1 MLNFTIVHIGIAFVI
16 GYTLGAI
23 GMWVVFKVRSPRES
37 IDSDTHRTTSPLDT
51 LTPADPFEGLVDD
64 DQTRIQTRPNL
75 AIAKAAKPT
84 PPHGFYTPNENDI
97 ENDIENTEDTEDLQI
112 EVVNVLE
119 HMTDEIE
126 VEDVLG
132 NDDTLPFLNSKW
144 ERPQN

>member
-1 MLNFTIVHIGIAFVI
+1 
-16 GYTLGAI
+16 
-23 GMWVVFKVRSPRES
+23 MWVVFKIRSPGES
-37 IDSDTHRTTSPLDT
+37 DKSDVHQETKPTESFPVSDPLYA
-51 LTPADPFEGLVDD
+51 LYDD

-84 PPHGFYTPNENDI
+84 PPHGFYTPNTED
-97 ENDIENTEDTEDLQI
+97 TEDTEDLQL

-126 VEDVLG
+126 IEDVLG

-144 ERPQN
+144 ERPRN

>member
-1 MLNFTIVHIGIAFVI
+1 
-16 GYTLGAI
+16 
-23 GMWVVFKVRSPRES
+23 MWVVFKIRSPRES
-37 IDSDTHRTTSPLDT
+37 IESDAHSKTDSPDTFAPV
-51 LTPADPFEGLVDD
+51 DPFEGLVDD

-84 PPHGFYTPNENDI
+84 PPHGFYTPKKEVT
-97 ENDIENTEDTEDLQI
+97 ENTEDTEDTEDLQL

-119 HMTDEIE
+119 NMTDEIE
-126 VEDVLG
+126 IEDVLG